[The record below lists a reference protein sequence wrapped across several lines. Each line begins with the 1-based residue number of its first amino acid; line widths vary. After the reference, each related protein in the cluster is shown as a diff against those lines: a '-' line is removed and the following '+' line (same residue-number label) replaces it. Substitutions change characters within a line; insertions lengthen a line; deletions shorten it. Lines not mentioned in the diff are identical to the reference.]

1 MAVMALL
8 LNLSKAA
15 VTDYANGLG
24 GNAPCVE
31 SFVGV
36 WESADVGYDPHAT
49 QGIQANDGSFAAVAP
64 SRSCLLFRL
73 VRIRSSKCVLSRFPS
88 IF

>member
-1 MAVMALL
+1 MHTSTRKTAVMALL

-49 QGIQANDGSFAAVAP
+49 QGIQANDGSFVAAGGGMQTEGGTE
-64 SRSCLLFRL
+64 R
-73 VRIRSSKCVLSRFPS
+73 
-88 IF
+88 